1 MNVRKELFSLQDV
14 SYRDF
19 QSSLIPGISKKSFIG
34 VRLPEVRKI
43 AKRMLKEAQT
53 SIFLR
58 DLPHIYHDE
67 NMLHAILIS
76 EIKDYEGCIKAVDNF
91 LPYVNNWA
99 VCDSISPKV
108 FKKNKDLLLKKI
120 KKWSLSEDTYTRRFG
135 IKMLMTHFL
144 DEDFKVEYLELSSK
158 VSLEDY
164 YVKMMVA
171 WFFATAL
178 AKQWDATVSY
188 IENARL
194 DIWVHN
200 KTIQKACESNRITLE
215 KKKYLKTLKR

>member
-58 DLPHIYHDE
+58 NLPHIYHDE

-120 KKWSLSEDTYTRRFG
+120 NKWSLSEDTYTCRFG

-144 DEDFKVEYLELSSK
+144 DEDFKVEYLELSAK

>member
-19 QSSLIPGISKKSFIG
+19 QSSLIPGVSKKSFIG

-43 AKRMLKEAQT
+43 AKRMLKEAQN

-120 KKWSLSEDTYTRRFG
+120 NKWSLSEDTYTCRFG

-144 DEDFKVEYLELSSK
+144 DEDFKVEYLELSAK